1 MLGMTYF
8 EEERMSLCLSYWTTN
23 GKFLNIYNRTIA
35 TCSIQS
41 LVCKNSPSDPSLSNY
56 LLAPYQGF
64 FFFCFFSFAGR
75 GVGAICELKPKK
87 NRVISLAMWD
97 PTTPTCPDLKGVKI
111 LHVTAFG
118 RPVRKKSH

>member
-23 GKFLNIYNRTIA
+23 ERFLNIYNRTIA

-41 LVCKNSPSDPSLSNY
+41 LGYKNCSSDPSLSNY
-56 LLAPYQGF
+56 LLAPYQGSNF
-64 FFFCFFSFAGR
+64 FFLFFFSFAGR

-87 NRVISLAMWD
+87 NRVISLAM
-97 PTTPTCPDLKGVKI
+97 
-111 LHVTAFG
+111 
-118 RPVRKKSH
+118 